1 MVDGGCQWDTEGQEK
16 QRVWRW
22 NQGSGRMGLIEK
34 CKEKLDEVMEG
45 TGPQI
50 QMYCGHSTGEVKQA
64 AGNMGWE
71 VYAKTSSWDTFTEI
85 LLVLIKMDE
94 AVQGKMIEK
103 SRKPGQMLEKDWDFW

>member
-16 QRVWRW
+16 QSLW

-50 QMYCGHSTGEVKQA
+50 QMYCGHSAGDVKQA

-85 LLVLIKMDE
+85 LLAVIKMDE
-94 AVQGKMIEK
+94 AVQGKKIEK
-103 SRKPGQMLEKDWDFW
+103 SKEPGQVLEKDWDFW